1 LAGKPNPKA
10 TPIDKDTKEALQNQ
24 VAKTIDEKKKS
35 ANGDETIPPD
45 VAAALADPEHIY
57 PVSKK
62 IVGIRAEDDESA
74 GVLTPGDLLKLKKG
88 QVIPKDPGE
97 NTFVTMVVM
106 TSKGEDD
113 SVPAGTR
120 IKVSIKDLQE
130 FDNEFR
136 AKLDTG
142 LVEADKNQDAFKTGA
157 I

>member
-24 VAKTIDEKKKS
+24 VAKTIEEKKK
-35 ANGDETIPPD
+35 AGDNQISPD
-45 VAAALADPEHIY
+45 VAAALADPDHIY

-62 IVGIRAEDDESA
+62 IAGLRAEDDESA
-74 GVLTPGDLLKLKKG
+74 GFLTPGDLLKLKKG
-88 QVIPKDPGE
+88 QEMPKDADE

-106 TSKGEDD
+106 TSKGDDD
-113 SVPAGTR
+113 SVPAGTK
-120 IKVSIKDLQE
+120 IKIAIKDLQE
-130 FDNEFR
+130 FENEFR

-142 LVEADKNQDAFKTGA
+142 LVEAGKNQDAFKSGA